1 MSQVFYEGPISKAGS
16 GDIGV
21 IVGFIVA
28 VGIYLV
34 LRGIEK
40 RATTERDA

>member
-21 IVGFIVA
+21 IVGFLSAIGLYTVSRS
-28 VGIYLV
+28 V
-34 LRGIEK
+34 EK
-40 RATTERDA
+40 RFIGERIA